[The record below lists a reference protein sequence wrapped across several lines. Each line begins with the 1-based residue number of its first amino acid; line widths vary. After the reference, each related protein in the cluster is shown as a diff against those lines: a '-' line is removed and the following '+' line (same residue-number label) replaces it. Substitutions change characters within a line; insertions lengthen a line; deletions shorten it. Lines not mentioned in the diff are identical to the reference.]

1 MRQHHVLALSLALST
16 ACAAEGG
23 GDTAECTGDKCDSL
37 TGDDKPLDSPCAD
50 SLFDRSGRDFLPER
64 LAEDALIKHVYMDAD
79 GGCPVLFDDIM
90 ALMKKSDSKSC
101 QGGPSDAKGLA
112 TRVVTEQAQLN
123 ASSAGAG
130 YRTITSRTCDGREEF
145 GLLFSLFGFADAPGA
160 ASAGLDPKGSGNPD
174 GLEIIAFDETNG
186 VFNYYKE
193 INGKMGF
200 FGSSTDFVAQGP
212 GGPNLTDERGCANC
226 HPGGGINMKELTT
239 PWLHWEG
246 NFKSPGA
253 SDLVGSR
260 EAVMGALED
269 GPNLQFDVIQPGNQ
283 AWNTRKVDFL
293 KDGPSVA
300 KLLEPLFCPVQ
311 VNIASM
317 NAKSKIGPRFLFD
330 NQLASLAGGAT
341 AASITLTATHYD
353 RIIGAIGQQVPG
365 SDKADV
371 VAPMAFIERSFEDM
385 DFVDKLVAAGIID
398 DSFRADVLMVDFT
411 RPVFSNDRCD
421 LLEFAP
427 DLTPED
433 RTADKIR
440 DGFIANLAGAA
451 EGSPAAQ
458 LKAHLEA
465 SKAGTSVDHGA
476 TLKTFVAACKTRQS
490 SETVTAGDGTVSA
503 FHADVMKLRSLQR
516 KIAFRDGVL
525 DTLKGSAQHPFKV
538 FEFDDT
544 LPADGISVSTSAA
557 AGDLMRVDPEARLSP
572 IDCTLVDKFV
582 PTAAGGGGG
591 GGEADSCEGRCG
603 EFVNGASCQ
612 CDSMCS
618 QFGNCCADLEEV
630 CGS

>member
-1 MRQHHVLALSLALST
+1 MRFGAGLPSALLLVA
-16 ACAAEGG
+16 ACAADGG
-23 GDTAECTGDKCDSL
+23 GDPAECTGDKCDSL
-37 TGDDKPLDSPCAD
+37 DGDDKPLDSPCAD

-64 LAEDALIKHVYMDAD
+64 LAEDALIKHVYMNAD
-79 GGCPVLFDDIM
+79 DGCPVGFDDIM
-90 ALMKKSDSKSC
+90 AVLKKNDASSC
-101 QGGPSDAKGLA
+101 QGGPSDARGLA

-123 ASSAGAG
+123 GASAGAA
-130 YRTITSRTCDGREEF
+130 YRTITTRTCDGRAEF

-160 ASAGLDPKGSGNPD
+160 ASAGLDPAGSSNPD
-174 GLEIIAFDETNG
+174 GIEIIAFDQTNG

-193 INGKMGF
+193 IGGQMGF

-253 SDLVGSR
+253 EELVDSR
-260 EAVMGALED
+260 AAVMGALED

-283 AWNTRKVDFL
+283 AWNARKVEFL
-293 KDGPSVA
+293 RDGPSVA

-311 VNIASM
+311 VNIAAV
-317 NAKSKIGPRFLFD
+317 NAKNKIGARFLFD
-330 NQLASLAGGAT
+330 NQLAPLAGSAT
-341 AASITLTATHYD
+341 ASTITLTATHYD

-365 SDKADV
+365 SSKADV
-371 VAPMAFIERSFEDM
+371 VAAMAFIERSHEDS

-398 DSFRADVLMVDFT
+398 DGFRADVLMVDFT
-411 RPVFSNDRCD
+411 RPVFSDDRCD
-421 LLEFAP
+421 LLQFAP
-427 DLTPED
+427 DLTPGD

-440 DGFIANLAGAA
+440 DGFIANLAAA
-451 EGSPAAQ
+451 DQDSPAGQ
-458 LKAHLEA
+458 LKKHLEA
-465 SKAGTSVDHGA
+465 RAAGSPVDHGA
-476 TLKTFVAACKTRQS
+476 TLKTFVAACQARQS
-490 SETVTAGDGTVSA
+490 SETITVDGGSVSA

-544 LPADGISVSTSAA
+544 LPADAIAVSTSAA
-557 AGDLMRVDPEARLSP
+557 AGDLMKVDPEARLSP
-572 IDCTLVDKFV
+572 VDCALVDAFV
-582 PTAAGGGGG
+582 PTAADGGG

-618 QFGNCCADLEEV
+618 NFGNCCEDLEEV